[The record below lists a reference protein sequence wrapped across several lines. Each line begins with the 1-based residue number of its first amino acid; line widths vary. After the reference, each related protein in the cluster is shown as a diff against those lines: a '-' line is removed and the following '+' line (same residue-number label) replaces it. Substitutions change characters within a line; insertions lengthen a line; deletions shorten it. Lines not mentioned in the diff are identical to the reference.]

1 MTCSGAAAGPSQG
14 LFIMAIMSAS
24 GQHTPYGANADGL
37 ICGYRFLPGQPG
49 ESVDTAQALAWL
61 QARADARDSDGFV
74 WLHFSLAHA
83 ASLAWL
89 QAHTELPDDFYQGL
103 AEGSRSTRITRH
115 GSRLLGVVNDVTFDF
130 SFDPEDVATLWLSL
144 EAGLVISAR
153 THPLRSVDRLRAAVK
168 AGDRL
173 ATPVALLE
181 HLLSDQAD
189 ELQHIVR
196 TASDRID
203 DIEDEMLAR
212 RRASGVDE
220 LPRLRRLSV
229 RPQRLLAPEP
239 GALLRVVA
247 NPPRWVCAAD
257 HDSLRRVNDEF
268 AVVLRDIASLHE
280 RVKLLQDEAA
290 AQVAEQNNRSLFIL
304 TMVTVLALPINLVA
318 GLMGMNVGGIPLS
331 QHAHGFWWV
340 LALILA
346 FTGLLAWAL
355 VRRLRPR

>member
-1 MTCSGAAAGPSQG
+1 MNAPPTP
-14 LFIMAIMSAS
+14 AS
-24 GQHTPYGANADGL
+24 YGASADGL
-37 ICGYRFLPGQPG
+37 ICGYRFLPGQAG
-49 ESVDTAQALAWL
+49 VAIDTAEALTLWRAQAPG
-61 QARADARDSDGFV
+61 SPGFV
-74 WLHFSLAHA
+74 WLHFNLAHA

-89 QAHTELPDDFYQGL
+89 QAHTELPEDFYQGL
-103 AEGSRSTRITRH
+103 SEGSRSTRITRH
-115 GSRLLGVVNDVTFDF
+115 GERLLGVINDVTFDF

-153 THPLRSVDRLRAAVK
+153 KHPLRSVDRLRAAAK
-168 AGDRL
+168 AGEPM

-196 TASDRID
+196 TASDRVD
-203 DIEDEMLAR
+203 DIEDELLAR
-212 RRASGVDE
+212 HRLQGRDE

-229 RPQRLLAPEP
+229 RLQRLLAPEP

-247 NPPRWVCAAD
+247 NPPRWASAAD

-290 AQVAEQNNRSLFIL
+290 ARVAEENNRSLFTL
-304 TMVTVLALPINLVA
+304 TMVTVLALPINLIA
-318 GLMGMNVGGIPLS
+318 GLMGMNVGGIPLAD
-331 QHAHGFWWV
+331 HAHGFWLV
-340 LALILA
+340 LGLILS

-355 VRRLRPR
+355 IRRLRGPDR

>member
-1 MTCSGAAAGPSQG
+1 MTA
-14 LFIMAIMSAS
+14 SAP
-24 GQHTPYGANADGL
+24 HVPYGANADGL
-37 ICGYRFLPGQPG
+37 ICGYRFVPGQAGQP
-49 ESVDTAQALAWL
+49 VDTAQALGWL
-61 QARADARDSDGFV
+61 AKRQQDRVTEGFV

-89 QAHTELPDDFYQGL
+89 QAHTGLPDDFYQGL

-115 GSRLLGVVNDVTFDF
+115 GGRLLGVVNDVTFDF

-144 EAGLVISAR
+144 EDGLVISAR
-153 THPLRSVDRLRAAVK
+153 SHPLRSVDRLRAACK
-168 AGDRL
+168 AGDQL

-212 RRASGVDE
+212 RRSAGVDE

-229 RPQRLLAPEP
+229 RLQRLLAPEP

-247 NPPRWVCAAD
+247 NPPPWVGAAD

-268 AVVLRDIASLHE
+268 TVVLRDIASLHE
-280 RVKLLQDEAA
+280 RVKLLQDESA

-346 FTGLLAWAL
+346 FTGLLAWA
-355 VRRLRPR
+355 VMRRLRPR